1 MAIRLDKAFGQI
13 RAMAERSE
21 PTPLFTRLVKE
32 TKAKYAKCPDREEDD
47 NWRRS
52 VEHVLR
58 RARIY
63 ADALDGNRSAE
74 ELFRSF
80 VAAFTGSDISTDIL
94 APLEGVE
101 FSPDAPLDFDSFR
114 VTKFSEQ
121 ELSTIIE
128 NDTREIFY
136 PDSTLDMH
144 LLSQY
149 WWLVASE
156 KNQPC
161 YAGQLFKLLEVES
174 GQSVE
179 RSYGHFPSA
188 IARVLQALVLY
199 DWDGISRA
207 DPRDVGRYLLDGQ
220 DSYRWLG
227 FTLPFVLRSGGSLFR
242 PPDQVPDI
250 SSLELV
256 PDFDHDGVERGECP
270 PMPIHYL
277 NATETCSFS
286 RTVTE
291 FEIQLNTIRSR
302 TARWQFIDVAVSY
315 LVKAFF
321 SDDLDQLLWH
331 ITAIEALLGQHTEA
345 LTETLA
351 RRCGLILGSSKEDRK
366 KIHRLF
372 KNLYALR
379 SDVVHGNTKQ
389 KKAHERN
396 LAIARYIARDV
407 AVWFLQYLCF
417 LAEDFPAKDE
427 RHPKRAEL
435 LSALEMKQEERERLS
450 YLIGRV
456 PCSFPGKQCWDK
468 R

>member
-1 MAIRLDKAFGQI
+1 
-13 RAMAERSE
+13 
-21 PTPLFTRLVKE
+21 
-32 TKAKYAKCPDREEDD
+32 
-47 NWRRS
+47 
-52 VEHVLR
+52 
-58 RARIY
+58 
-63 ADALDGNRSAE
+63 
-74 ELFRSF
+74 
-80 VAAFTGSDISTDIL
+80 
-94 APLEGVE
+94 
-101 FSPDAPLDFDSFR
+101 
-114 VTKFSEQ
+114 
-121 ELSTIIE
+121 
-128 NDTREIFY
+128 
-136 PDSTLDMH
+136 MH

-174 GQSVE
+174 GQPVE
-179 RSYGHFPSA
+179 HSYGHFPPA
-188 IARVLQALVLY
+188 IARVLQTLVLY

-220 DSYRWLG
+220 DRYRWLG

-256 PDFDHDGVERGECP
+256 PDFDHDGVERGECL

-277 NATETCSFS
+277 DATETCSFS

-331 ITAIEALLGQHTEA
+331 IVAIEALLGEHTEA

-366 KIHRLF
+366 KIHKSF
-372 KNLYALR
+372 KYLYVLR

-389 KKAHERN
+389 KNAHEEN

-417 LAEDFPAKDE
+417 LSEAFPANDE

-435 LSALEMKQEERERLS
+435 LSALEMRQEGRERLS